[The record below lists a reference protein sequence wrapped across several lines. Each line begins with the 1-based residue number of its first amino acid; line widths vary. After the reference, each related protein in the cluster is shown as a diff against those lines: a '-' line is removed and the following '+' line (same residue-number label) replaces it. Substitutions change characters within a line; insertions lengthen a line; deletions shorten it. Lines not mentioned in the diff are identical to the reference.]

1 MMAAKMT
8 KVSIMVILAI
18 IGNLAKLRRRLPM
31 MAKISGLDTLANKGP
46 LNGRKPGRIP
56 RSKRAF
62 YHPHLLFLDAATC
75 IQKAPSRLPFVSPTN
90 VPT

>member
-1 MMAAKMT
+1 MMAAKVA
-8 KVSIMVILAI
+8 KVSIVAILAI
-18 IGNLAKLRRRLPM
+18 IGNLANIHRRWPM

-46 LNGRKPGRIP
+46 LEGRIP
-56 RSKRAF
+56 QNKRAF
-62 YHPHLLFLDAATC
+62 YHPHLCFAASC